1 MTSSLPE
8 LSFQDGP
15 VTGRP
20 GDFSGTIV
28 SQLLSNP
35 ESNSGN
41 RIQNFLE
48 EKHIFLTGST
58 GFLAKVRPNK
68 CSFPPE
74 LLGSPKPHHHAPS
87 MPFRPRGR
95 VLFKSKDSFLSA

>member
-58 GFLAKVRPNK
+58 GFLAKVRDLCKQVLSNK
-68 CSFPPE
+68 AHHQVGLE
-74 LLGSPKPHHHAPS
+74 LLIN
-87 MPFRPRGR
+87 F
-95 VLFKSKDSFLSA
+95 